1 MACMALNCRVLILTG
16 TCGSGKST
24 VAELI
29 ALRPGW
35 SRVSEDEIW
44 PRYFG
49 KNRGVFGTR
58 EHRAKRA
65 LVHDEVLARV
75 QAALRMGERVVLDA
89 TVHEAPPEALEEYR
103 RRFDE
108 AGILWR
114 LYVLHPRLEVAIA
127 RDAARASG
135 SLGAAQVSSLF
146 AKFTGR
152 LFPPECFLDTSE
164 ERPEVTVDHVLRDF
178 IGRDS

>member
-1 MACMALNCRVLILTG
+1 MAFDCRVLILTG

-49 KNRGVFGTR
+49 KNRGVVGTP

-65 LVHDEVLARV
+65 VVHDEVLARV
-75 QAALRMGERVVLDA
+75 QAALRMGDREVLDA
-89 TVHEAPPEALEEYR
+89 TVQEAP
-103 RRFDE
+103 
-108 AGILWR
+108 
-114 LYVLHPRLEVAIA
+114 
-127 RDAARASG
+127 
-135 SLGAAQVSSLF
+135 
-146 AKFTGR
+146 
-152 LFPPECFLDTSE
+152 
-164 ERPEVTVDHVLRDF
+164 PEVTVDRVLRDF
-178 IGRDS
+178 MGRDS